1 MLRINTIFNSYSFFE
16 CDVSMRGTK
25 WTNSFEFDSHK
36 LELHLNF
43 LRIKFEFHS
52 KVENHED
59 CLVWKN
65 LTKLQQQMVSFQV
78 REVLDQAWLGNYFNC
93 KSDWRTWMSKML
105 ALTIMQFSISKF
117 CLGRSFQ
124 DRVARLSN
132 DKARYKL
139 NRLYHDVNF
148 DWK

>member
-1 MLRINTIFNSYSFFE
+1 MNTIFNSYSFFG
-16 CDVSMRGTK
+16 CDVFISGRK
-25 WTNSFEFDSHK
+25 LTNSFEFDSHQ

-59 CLVWKN
+59 CLLWMN
-65 LTKLQQQMVSFQV
+65 LTKLQQLMVSFNQA
-78 REVLDQAWLGNYFNC
+78 REVLDQAWLGNSFNC

-105 ALTIMQFSISKF
+105 ALTIMQLSICIF
-117 CLGRSFQ
+117 CWGRSFQ
-124 DRVARLSN
+124 DRVARLIN

-148 DWK
+148 D